1 MNPPGTSAEGAD
13 GVPHEQIRA
22 LTSKIV
28 GFGPVAGAALGLAI
42 VLASISDSGPFH
54 HGILGIGLPAGLPL
68 GSSFVLFGLL
78 ELAHVTFLTTRWM
91 RYRPAPPPAEA
102 TLPRLSVIIPAFN
115 EGPMVERSIR
125 SVAEARYP
133 RDRLEIIVIDDGSR
147 DDTFFHIQKVR
158 RVHPDL
164 VRVIHFPGNQGK
176 RAALRAGFLAASGE
190 VVLTIDSDSEV
201 DVGTLR
207 AMVSPFA
214 DPHVGAVA
222 GRVAVLNRHTFIG
235 RMLDVQFALSFDF
248 GRAAQSTYGTVM
260 VCPGALSAFRR
271 VVILPHLDGWVAQRF
286 LGRLVGHGEDQ
297 ALTNIVLRSG
307 YDTRYQSNAVVRTL
321 VPDRYRQL
329 SRMLVRWDRSFL
341 VEGFAFARFMFR
353 RSRPRSRVLPIV
365 AFLLASLRPLIL
377 LVGLSQ
383 LPRVFVAGPRQFAAA
398 LVAVA
403 VAAIG
408 SALYYLRTDR
418 GFRFLYGLVYPFYSL
433 LLLQWILPWAML
445 TVRDER
451 WGTR

>member
-1 MNPPGTSAEGAD
+1 MAQAGRSVGNA
-13 GVPHEQIRA
+13 GVARRA
-22 LTSKIV
+22 RLRAV
-28 GFGPVAGAALGLAI
+28 AARLGGFGPVAGAALGLA
-42 VLASISDSGPFH
+42 VVVASAYKAVDLRFPIGPSF
-54 HGILGIGLPAGLPL
+54 AVF
-68 GSSFVLFGLL
+68 GSLEVAYLGLL
-78 ELAHVTFLTTRWM
+78 TALWM
-91 RYRPAPPPAEA
+91 HYHPVLPPPESA
-102 TLPRLSVIIPAFN
+102 LPRLSVIIPAFN

-147 DDTFFHIQKVR
+147 DDTFFHIQKIR
-158 RVHPDL
+158 RTHPDL

-201 DVGTLR
+201 DAETLR
-207 AMVSPFA
+207 AMVAPFA
-214 DPHVGAVA
+214 DPRVGAVA

-235 RMLDVQFALSFDF
+235 RMLDVQFTLSFDF
-248 GRAAQSTYGTVM
+248 VRAAQSTYGTVM

-271 VVILPHLDGWVAQRF
+271 LVILPHLDGWVAQRF

-353 RSRPRSRVLPIV
+353 RCRPRSRLLPIV
-365 AFLLASLRPLIL
+365 AFLFSSLRPLML
-377 LVGLSQ
+377 LVALSQ
-383 LPRVFVAGPRQFAAA
+383 LPRFFVAGPHQLVTA

-418 GFRFLYGLVYPFYSL
+418 GPRFLYGLAYPFYSL
-433 LLLQWILPWAML
+433 LLLQWILPWAL
-445 TVRDER
+445 FTIRDER